1 MNELSNLARVRDE
14 DLSGRV
20 SGAGARAL
28 LESITAEDPETRP
41 ATPGPRRRRA
51 RRLLVSV
58 AAATVL
64 AAGVTVVNV
73 TGGATVSYASAELD
87 ITQEGG
93 EWVARIKDPYAENEK
108 YTRGFAAVG
117 LNVQVRIVPASPSR
131 AGQLL
136 QLGGSGR
143 GMRVSTVTEPDG
155 CEPGRPGC
163 DLVIKVPVGVT
174 GEAWVKFGRLARP
187 GEAYDQPGRANAKGE
202 PLEGVKVSGRTVGE
216 LTSEARRRGLR
227 TILQIITPGE
237 NYEGYSIRP
246 GQGSAGVGDD
256 WFVWEAESVAA
267 DTVRLLV
274 TKERLPKNPVYGDM
288 EPPVG

>member
-1 MNELSNLARVRDE
+1 M
-14 DLSGRV
+14 
-20 SGAGARAL
+20 
-28 LESITAEDPETRP
+28 
-41 ATPGPRRRRA
+41 
-51 RRLLVSV
+51 SV

-93 EWVARIKDPYAENEK
+93 EWVARIKDPYAEHEK

-117 LNVQVRIVPASPSR
+117 LNVRVQIVPASPSR

-163 DLVIKVPVGVT
+163 DLVIRVPVGAA

-227 TILQIITPGE
+227 TVLQIIRPGE

-246 GQGSAGVGDD
+246 GQSSAGVGDD

-267 DTVRLLV
+267 GTVRLLV
-274 TKERLPKNPVYGDM
+274 TKERLPKNPVYGDRV
-288 EPPVG
+288 PPVG